1 MENNYNNNNSLQL
14 ATKQITD
21 TVLKAVDNMTKNN
34 GLILPKGYNPTNALK
49 SAYLKLVEN
58 DLLDTDKNALASAL
72 LNMCIQGLNP
82 AKNQCYFIKYNN
94 KVTLMRSY
102 FGDRT
107 SCLNSGLV
115 KDIQAHVIY
124 EGDKVD
130 LNYDEGYLKV
140 NHQTSFEN
148 MDKPIKG
155 AYAVAV
161 LPDGSRLY
169 DIMTI
174 DRIKKSWAMS
184 KNFGEKNKFQ
194 NSFSDDACMRTV
206 IRHLVKNIFNQSCED
221 NATIDSYC
229 KTTADEY
236 DNEKDNPNGKDFT
249 YSTNQEV
256 RAKQVEQ
263 TASQEPPID
272 MEEVEDTMPRESD
285 FDY

>member
-1 MENNYNNNNSLQL
+1 MENNYNNRNDLQV

-21 TVLKAVDNMTKNN
+21 TVLQAVDNMTKNN

-58 DLLDTDKNALASAL
+58 DLIDTDKNALAQAL

-94 KVTLMRSY
+94 KVVLMRSY

-124 EGDKVD
+124 DGDKVD

-140 NHQTSFEN
+140 IHQTSFEN
-148 MDKPIKG
+148 LDKPIKG

-169 DIMTI
+169 DIMTME
-174 DRIKKSWAMS
+174 RIKKSWSMS
-184 KNFGEKNKFQ
+184 KNFGDKNKFQ
-194 NSFSDDACMRTV
+194 NTFSDDACMRTV
-206 IRHLVKNIFNQSCED
+206 IRHLVKNIFNQSSED

-236 DNEKDNPNGKDFT
+236 DNDIDNPKRDFAKPT
-249 YSTNQEV
+249 KEEV
-256 RAKQVEQ
+256 VEQ
-263 TASQEPPID
+263 QQEETGTEEPPL
-272 MEEVEDTMPRESD
+272 EVESSD
-285 FDY
+285 FDV